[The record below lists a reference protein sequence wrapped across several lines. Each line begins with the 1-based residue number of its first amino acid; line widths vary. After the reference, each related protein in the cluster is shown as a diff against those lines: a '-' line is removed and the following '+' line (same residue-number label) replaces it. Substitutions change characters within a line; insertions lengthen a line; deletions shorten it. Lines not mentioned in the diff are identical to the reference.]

1 MEQRKLYRTLDN
13 IIKEAPNYDKDE
25 ELLLY
30 VLEQIIKTESTE
42 IIGGRLWRLN
52 DTKTGY
58 VLIDQVGDMDMI
70 EKNYEILVAN
80 YPKFKEVGAHRS
92 VMAKETDTYLVQKGI
107 LTFSATGV
115 GERYR
120 IRRQDEE
127 TYFLYQYL
135 IAFNAKNLH
144 DNLTNTLNIISTTL
158 SYLLRSRQIES
169 KVKEDREEMEKAREI
184 QKNILPDHEQKFGN
198 YEIFGISLPDKVV
211 GGDFFDYLLQEGSD
225 RLGVVIGDAASKGFS
240 AAAQAL
246 YVSGAVKMG
255 VEYSI
260 KMTTMI
266 GKINNLVYETFPS
279 ERFVTLF
286 YCELYEDKKGL
297 CMFVNAGHNS
307 PLFYN
312 SSKNEIISLEATGSV
327 LGISPTQK
335 YLSDSINLD
344 KDDFLVMF
352 TDGIVEATD
361 ENFNFLGEDKLK
373 KLILEYKWQSAKEIC
388 ENLLEYVQKFSANAT
403 YSDDKTLVVIK
414 RIK

>member
-1 MEQRKLYRTLDN
+1 MEQRKLYKTLDN
-13 IIKEAPNYDKDE
+13 IIKEAPNYEKNE

-30 VLEQIIKTESTE
+30 VLEQIIKTETTE
-42 IIGGRLWRLN
+42 IIGGRLWILN
-52 DTKTGY
+52 ETKTGY
-58 VLIDQVGDMDMI
+58 ILIDQVGDMDPI

-92 VMAKETDTYLVQKGI
+92 VMATETDSYLVEKGI
-107 LTFSATGV
+107 RTFSATGV

-120 IRRQDEE
+120 IRKQDES
-127 TYFLYQYL
+127 YFLYQYL

-158 SYLLRSRQIES
+158 SYLLRTRAIES
-169 KVKEDREEMEKAREI
+169 KAKEDIEEMEKAREI

-198 YEIFGISLPDKVV
+198 YEIFGISLPDKIV

-225 RLGVVIGDAASKGFS
+225 RLGIVIGDAASKGFS

-286 YCELYEDKKGL
+286 YCEVYEDKKGL

-312 SSKNEIISLEATGSV
+312 NSRGDVQALDATGSV
-327 LGISPTQK
+327 LGLSPNQK

-344 KDDFLVMF
+344 VNDFLVMF

-373 KLILEYKWQSAKEIC
+373 ELVKDNCSLSAKEMC
-388 ENLLEYVQKFSANAT
+388 ENILEYVQKFSAKAT

-414 RIK
+414 RVK

>member
-1 MEQRKLYRTLDN
+1 MEQRKLYKTLDN
-13 IIKEAPNYDKDE
+13 IIKEAPNYEKNE

-58 VLIDQVGDMDMI
+58 ILIEQVGDMDPI

-92 VMAKETDTYLVQKGI
+92 VMAKETDPYLVHIGI
-107 LTFSATGV
+107 QTFSATGV
-115 GERYR
+115 GERYK
-120 IRRQDEE
+120 IRKQDEV
-127 TYFLYQYL
+127 YHLYQYL

-158 SYLLRSRQIES
+158 SYLLRTRVIES
-169 KVKEDREEMEKAREI
+169 KAKEDIEEMEKAREI
-184 QKNILPDHEQKFGN
+184 QKNILPDHEQVFGN

-211 GGDFFDYLLQEGSD
+211 GGDFFDYLSQEGSD

-255 VEYSI
+255 VDSNI
-260 KMTTMI
+260 KMSTMV
-266 GKINNLVYETFPS
+266 GKVNNLVYETFPF

-312 SSKNEIISLEATGSV
+312 CSKDNIESLAATGSV
-327 LGISPTQK
+327 LGISPNQK

-344 KDDFLVMF
+344 LGDFLVMF

-361 ENFNFLGEDKLK
+361 ENFNFFGEENVMELMK
-373 KLILEYKWQSAKEIC
+373 KYKDSSAKEIC
-388 ENLLEYVQKFSANAT
+388 ENILEYVQKFSAKAT

>member
-1 MEQRKLYRTLDN
+1 MEQRKLYKTLDN
-13 IIKEAPNYDKDE
+13 IIKEAPNYEKNE

-30 VLEQIIKTESTE
+30 VLEQIIKTETTE
-42 IIGGRLWRLN
+42 IIGGRLWQLN

-58 VLIDQVGDMDMI
+58 VLIEQVGDMDPI

-92 VMAKETDTYLVQKGI
+92 VMAKETDPYLVEKGI

-115 GERYR
+115 GERYK
-120 IRRQDEE
+120 IKKSDEIF
-127 TYFLYQYL
+127 YLYQYL

-158 SYLLRSRQIES
+158 SYLLRSRKIED
-169 KVKEDREEMEKAREI
+169 KVREDREELEKAREI

-198 YEIFGISLPDKVV
+198 YEIFGISLPDKIV
-211 GGDFFDYLLQEGSD
+211 GGDFFDYLSQEGAD

-260 KMTTMI
+260 KMSTMI
-266 GKINNLVYETFPS
+266 GKINNLVYETFPF

-312 SSKNEIISLEATGSV
+312 SSKGEILSLDATGSV
-327 LGISPTQK
+327 LGISPNQK
-335 YLSDSINLD
+335 YFSDSINLD
-344 KDDFLVMF
+344 MDDFLVMF

-361 ENFNFLGEDKLK
+361 ENFNFFGEDRLREQMMLHKDK
-373 KLILEYKWQSAKEIC
+373 SAKEIC
-388 ENLLEYVQKFSANAT
+388 ENILEYVQKFSAKAT
-403 YSDDKTLVVIK
+403 YSDDKTMVVIR

>member
-1 MEQRKLYRTLDN
+1 MEQRKLYKTLDN
-13 IIKEAPNYDKDE
+13 IIKEAPNYETNE

-58 VLIDQVGDMDMI
+58 ILIEQVGDMDPI

-92 VMAKETDTYLVQKGI
+92 VMAKETDTYLAKKGI
-107 LTFSATGV
+107 LTFSASGV
-115 GERYR
+115 GERYK
-120 IRRQDEE
+120 IRKQDEV
-127 TYFLYQYL
+127 YYLYQYL

-158 SYLLRSRQIES
+158 SYLLRTRAIES
-169 KVKEDREEMEKAREI
+169 KAKEDIEEMEKAREI

-211 GGDFFDYLLQEGSD
+211 GGDFFDYLSQEGSD

-255 VEYSI
+255 VDSNI
-260 KMTTMI
+260 KMSTMV
-266 GKINNLVYETFPS
+266 GKVNNLVYETFPY

-312 SSKNEIISLEATGSV
+312 YSRDEIESLGATGSV
-327 LGISPTQK
+327 LGISPNQK

-344 KDDFLVMF
+344 LDDFLVMF

-361 ENFNFLGEDKLK
+361 ENFNFFGEENLK
-373 KLILEYKWQSAKEIC
+373 ELMKKYKDASAKEIC
-388 ENLLEYVQKFSANAT
+388 ENILEYVQRFSAKAT

>member
-1 MEQRKLYRTLDN
+1 
-13 IIKEAPNYDKDE
+13 
-25 ELLLY
+25 
-30 VLEQIIKTESTE
+30 
-42 IIGGRLWRLN
+42 
-52 DTKTGY
+52 
-58 VLIDQVGDMDMI
+58 
-70 EKNYEILVAN
+70 
-80 YPKFKEVGAHRS
+80 
-92 VMAKETDTYLVQKGI
+92 
-107 LTFSATGV
+107 
-115 GERYR
+115 
-120 IRRQDEE
+120 
-127 TYFLYQYL
+127 
-135 IAFNAKNLH
+135 
-144 DNLTNTLNIISTTL
+144 
-158 SYLLRSRQIES
+158 
-169 KVKEDREEMEKAREI
+169 MEKAREI
-184 QKNILPDHEQKFGN
+184 QKNILPDHEQLFGN

-211 GGDFFDYLLQEGSD
+211 GGDFFDYLTQEGSD

-266 GKINNLVYETFPS
+266 GKVNNLVYETFPF

-312 SSKNEIISLEATGSV
+312 SSRDRIESLDATGSV
-327 LGISPTQK
+327 LGISPNQK

-373 KLILEYKWQSAKEIC
+373 ELIHEYRNQSAKEIC
-388 ENLLEYVQKFSANAT
+388 ENLLEYVQKFAAKAT

>member
-1 MEQRKLYRTLDN
+1 MEQRKLYKTLDN
-13 IIKEAPNYDKDE
+13 IIKEAPNYEKNE

-30 VLEQIIKTESTE
+30 VLEQIIKTETTE
-42 IIGGRLWRLN
+42 IIGGRLWQLN

-58 VLIDQVGDMDMI
+58 VLIEQVGDMDPI

-92 VMAKETDTYLVQKGI
+92 VMAKETDPYLVEKGI

-115 GERYR
+115 GERYK
-120 IRRQDEE
+120 IKKSDEIF
-127 TYFLYQYL
+127 YLYQYL

-158 SYLLRSRQIES
+158 SYLLRSRKIED
-169 KVKEDREEMEKAREI
+169 KVREDREELEKAREI

-198 YEIFGISLPDKVV
+198 YEIFGISLPDKIV
-211 GGDFFDYLLQEGSD
+211 GGDFFDYLSQEGAD

-260 KMTTMI
+260 KMSTMI
-266 GKINNLVYETFPS
+266 GKINNLVYETFPF

-312 SSKNEIISLEATGSV
+312 SSKGEILSLDATGSV
-327 LGISPTQK
+327 LGISPNQK
-335 YLSDSINLD
+335 YFSDSINLD

-361 ENFNFLGEDKLK
+361 ENFNFFGEDRLREQMMLHKDK
-373 KLILEYKWQSAKEIC
+373 SAKEIC
-388 ENLLEYVQKFSANAT
+388 ENILEYVQKFSAKAT
-403 YSDDKTLVVIK
+403 YSDDKTMVVIR

>member
-1 MEQRKLYRTLDN
+1 MEQRKLYKTLDN
-13 IIKEAPNYDKDE
+13 IIKEAPNYDKDD

-42 IIGGRLWRLN
+42 IIGGRLWQLN
-52 DTKTGY
+52 DSKTGY
-58 VLIDQVGDMDMI
+58 VLIEQVGTMDEI
-70 EKNYEILVAN
+70 LPNYELFVDN
-80 YPKFKEVGAHRS
+80 YPIFKQVGANRS
-92 VMAKETDTYLVQKGI
+92 VMAKETDTYLVAVGI
-107 LTFSATGV
+107 HTFSATGV

-158 SYLLRSRQIES
+158 SYLLRSRKIET
-169 KVKEDREEMEKAREI
+169 KAREDIVEMEKAREI
-184 QKNILPDHEQKFGN
+184 QKNILPEHEHKFGN
-198 YEIFGISLPDKVV
+198 YEVFGISLPDKIV
-211 GGDFFDYLLQEGSD
+211 GGDFFDYLVQKDSD
-225 RLGVVIGDAASKGFS
+225 RMGIVIGDAASKGFS

-246 YVSGAVKMG
+246 YVTGAVKMG
-255 VEYSI
+255 VEYNI
-260 KMTTMI
+260 KMATMV
-266 GKINNLVYETFPS
+266 GKINDLVYEAFPY

-286 YCELYEDKKGL
+286 YCELYEDRKGL

-307 PLFYN
+307 PYFYN
-312 SSKNEIISLEATGSV
+312 SSKDNIEVLDSTGSV
-327 LGISPTQK
+327 LGLAPGQK

-352 TDGIVEATD
+352 TDGIIEATD
-361 ENFNFLGEDKLK
+361 DKFNFFGEEKLFELMK
-373 KLILEYKWQSAKEIC
+373 KNKGLSAKEIC
-388 ENLLEYVQKFSANAT
+388 ENILEEVQKFSAHAQ

-414 RIK
+414 RIN

>member
-1 MEQRKLYRTLDN
+1 MEQKKLYKTLDN

-58 VLIDQVGDMDMI
+58 ILNEQVGDIDTI
-70 EKNYEILVAN
+70 EKNYEILVDN

-92 VMAKETDTYLVQKGI
+92 VMAKETDTYLAAAGI
-107 LTFSATGV
+107 HTFSATGV

-120 IRRQDEE
+120 IKRRDEE

-158 SYLLRSRQIES
+158 SYLLRSRKIES
-169 KVKEDREEMEKAREI
+169 KAKEDIEEMEKAREI

-198 YEIFGISLPDKVV
+198 YEVFGISLPDKIV
-211 GGDFFDYLLQEGSD
+211 GGDFFDYLTQTGSD
-225 RLGVVIGDAASKGFS
+225 RLGIVIGDAASKGFS

-255 VEYSI
+255 VEYNI
-260 KMTTMI
+260 KMTTMV
-266 GKINNLVYETFPS
+266 GKINNLVYETFPF

-297 CMFVNAGHNS
+297 CMYVNAGHNS

-312 SSKNEIISLEATGSV
+312 HSRDEVETLEATGSV
-327 LGISPTQK
+327 LGISPQQK
-335 YLSDSINLD
+335 YLSESINLD

-361 ENFNFLGEDKLK
+361 ENFGFFGEEKLK
-373 KLILEYKWQSAKEIC
+373 VLMQNSRDKSAKEIC
-388 ENLLEYVQKFSANAT
+388 ENILEEVQKFSARAT
-403 YSDDKTLVVIK
+403 YTDDKTLVVVK